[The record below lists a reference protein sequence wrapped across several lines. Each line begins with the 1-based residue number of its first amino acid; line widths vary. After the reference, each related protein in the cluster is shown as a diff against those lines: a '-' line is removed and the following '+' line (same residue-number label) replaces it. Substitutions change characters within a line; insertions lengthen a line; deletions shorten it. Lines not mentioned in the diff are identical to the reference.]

1 MSNITFANVKPR
13 SATVEAVITR
23 ADGTVEKL
31 GVIAY
36 HHRNPVRSFFV
47 NLWISIR
54 RRFTG

>member
-1 MSNITFANVKPR
+1 MSGMIFARVKPR
-13 SATVEAVITR
+13 RATVEAVITR

-36 HHRNPVRSFFV
+36 HHRNPVWSFVV
-47 NLWISIR
+47 NVWISIR